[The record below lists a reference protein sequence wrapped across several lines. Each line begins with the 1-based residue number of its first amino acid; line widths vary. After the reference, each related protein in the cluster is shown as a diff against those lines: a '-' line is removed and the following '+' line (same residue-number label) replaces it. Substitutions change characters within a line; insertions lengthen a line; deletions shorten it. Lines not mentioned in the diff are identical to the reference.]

1 MKSIDQIISSRNTG
15 DYQRDNFDRF
25 LSKISFH
32 YGIPS
37 IHVAGTNGKGST
49 ACYIASIYRQAGY
62 KVGLFISP
70 SLKEINEM
78 ITINGEAINDEEI
91 EDIINMYRRNIIHY
105 DLSAFEVETL
115 IALTYFSNNEVD
127 IAIIECGMGG
137 LIDATNIFTP
147 ILSIITSVSM
157 EHTQFLGKSLTEI
170 AEQKAGIIKDGVPV
184 LLGDMSEEVI
194 SVMSQEAR
202 EKDCHI
208 HSISIPNNVLYS
220 DTGYTFDYL
229 IYRNLK
235 IKSIGLYSVQ
245 DACLAIE
252 AVQML
257 SENLPVSDEQI
268 AEGLYDIH
276 IPVRMEVVHI
286 NPLVI
291 LDGAHNPEAM
301 ENLMIAIEKVSNNR
315 PIHVVFASF
324 KDKNFSLM
332 LNYIGQA
339 GEVIL
344 TTFDHPRARTKED
357 YFLYADEYEFYDDPH
372 QLVTELIANYPDDV
386 ILITGSLAFAGH
398 MRDFFKDGEDL

>member
-220 DTGYTFDYL
+220 YTGYTFDYL
-229 IYRNLK
+229 TYRNLK

>member
-49 ACYIASIYRQAGY
+49 ACYIASIYRKAGY

-229 IYRNLK
+229 TYRNLK

>member
-229 IYRNLK
+229 TYRNLK

-386 ILITGSLAFAGH
+386 ILITGSLAFVGH

>member
-229 IYRNLK
+229 TYRNLK

-357 YFLYADEYEFYDDPH
+357 YFLYADEYEFYDDSH

>member
-229 IYRNLK
+229 TYRNLK

-276 IPVRMEVVHI
+276 IPVRMEAVHI

>member
-229 IYRNLK
+229 TYRNLK

-339 GEVIL
+339 REVIL

>member
-229 IYRNLK
+229 TYRNLI

>member
-229 IYRNLK
+229 TYRNLK

-357 YFLYADEYEFYDDPH
+357 YFLYADEYEFYDHPH

>member
-1 MKSIDQIISSRNTG
+1 
-15 DYQRDNFDRF
+15 
-25 LSKISFH
+25 
-32 YGIPS
+32 
-37 IHVAGTNGKGST
+37 
-49 ACYIASIYRQAGY
+49 
-62 KVGLFISP
+62 
-70 SLKEINEM
+70 
-78 ITINGEAINDEEI
+78 
-91 EDIINMYRRNIIHY
+91 
-105 DLSAFEVETL
+105 
-115 IALTYFSNNEVD
+115 
-127 IAIIECGMGG
+127 
-137 LIDATNIFTP
+137 
-147 ILSIITSVSM
+147 
-157 EHTQFLGKSLTEI
+157 
-170 AEQKAGIIKDGVPV
+170 
-184 LLGDMSEEVI
+184 
-194 SVMSQEAR
+194 
-202 EKDCHI
+202 
-208 HSISIPNNVLYS
+208 
-220 DTGYTFDYL
+220 
-229 IYRNLK
+229 
-235 IKSIGLYSVQ
+235 
-245 DACLAIE
+245 
-252 AVQML
+252 ML